1 MSKAS
6 SAAPDLR
13 ALAQAGAEA
22 LRAGDARKARAL
34 FEQVAATGR
43 ADASIW
49 LGVALASRALGDDAA
64 KLTALDRTLALDG
77 RNLRALIM
85 QADHLAAA
93 GDARAASAFYTA
105 AIRAAPPMSQLPPE
119 VRTELERAQVT
130 AARYG
135 EAYEVHL
142 RSQLAA
148 RGFDAART
156 SSRFARSIDLLTG
169 RKQVYVQQPLY
180 YYFPELPQV
189 QFYDRQDFP
198 WLDAVEAA
206 ADDIRNE
213 LLAVLQEEGA
223 FVPYVQGRRDRPAQK
238 YDAMLNNPSW
248 SAFFLW
254 QDGAV
259 VEGNAARCP
268 RTLAALAD
276 APLCRIPRRTPSIL
290 FSLLRPGARIPP
302 HHGMINTR
310 LICHLPL
317 IVPPGCGFRV
327 GNETRSW
334 EEGRA
339 WVFDDSIEHE
349 AWNGSAQT
357 RVILLFDVW
366 RPELS
371 PGERESVAAMF
382 EAIDEFG
389 AAPRWE
395 I

>member
-6 SAAPDLR
+6 SAAPELR
-13 ALAQAGAEA
+13 TLAQAGAEA

-34 FEQVAATGR
+34 FEQVVATGR

-49 LGVALASRALGDDAA
+49 IGVALACRALGDDAA
-64 KLTALDRTLALDG
+64 KFAALDRTLAIDG
-77 RNLRALIM
+77 RNLRALVM
-85 QADHLAAA
+85 KADHLAAA
-93 GDARAASAFYTA
+93 GDERAASTFYTA
-105 AIRAAPPMSQLPPE
+105 AVRAAPSMSQLPPE
-119 VRTELERAQVT
+119 ARSELARAQAQ

-135 EAYEVHL
+135 EAYESHL
-142 RSQLAA
+142 RGQLAA
-148 RGFDAART
+148 RGLDAART
-156 SSRFARSIDLLTG
+156 SSRFAQSIDLLTG
-169 RKQVYVQQPLY
+169 RKQAYLQQPLY

-189 QFYDRQDFP
+189 QFYDRQAFP

-206 ADDIRNE
+206 TDDIRNE

-349 AWNGSAQT
+349 AWNGSGQT

-366 RPELS
+366 RPEIS